1 MGAGEVITMKKKENS
16 ENYKTLLRDIN
27 EDLNK
32 WRDIQFC

>member
-1 MGAGEVITMKKKENS
+1 MGAREVMTMKENS

-32 WRDIQFC
+32 